1 MEPARSVN
9 GGVFP
14 PQFPGFPQAV
24 PPAAPAGGTRPERAM
39 FEEYTGGYQRSADIS
54 PVRKRVLFICGSIN
68 QTKQLHQVA
77 MQMSDV
83 DASFSPYYCDGVLEL
98 VRRSG
103 LLETTILGGKLGN
116 RCLAYLRTFDL
127 DVDFQGR
134 RGPYD
139 LVVTCSDLIMP
150 ANIRGVPCVLVQEG
164 MTDPENLLYH
174 VVRRLRFLP
183 RWLAS
188 TSTTGLSGLYD
199 RFCVASEGYRRLFIR
214 KGVDPAAIV
223 VTGIPNF
230 DDCARYLVND
240 FPLRH
245 YVLVCTSDMRETFKF
260 ENRAKFIRKAVAI
273 AAGRQLVFKL
283 HPNENAARAERE
295 IRAHAPGALVFRSGN
310 TEEMIAN
317 CDVLITRYS
326 TTVYVGLALGKECY
340 SDFDLADLRSMV
352 PLQHR
357 SAARNIAA
365 VCTGLLDA
373 PPLPAGGRH
382 RRAAPPRRRSV
393 PRAIMG
399 ALFPGIG
406 V

>member
-1 MEPARSVN
+1 MLE
-9 GGVFP
+9 
-14 PQFPGFPQAV
+14 QYPG
-24 PPAAPAGGTRPERAM
+24 E
-39 FEEYTGGYQRSADIS
+39 YQRSADIS
-54 PVRKRVLFICGSIN
+54 PVSKRVLFICGSIN

-83 DASFSPYYCDGVLEL
+83 NASFSPYYCDGALERI
-98 VRRSG
+98 RRAG
-103 LLETTILGGKLGN
+103 LLESTILGEKLRN

-150 ANIRGVPCVLVQEG
+150 RNVRGVPCVLVQEG

-174 VVRRLRFLP
+174 LVRRFRFLP

-199 RFCVASEGYRRLFIR
+199 RFCVASDGYRRLFIR
-214 KGVDPAAIV
+214 KGADPAALV

-230 DDCARYLVND
+230 DDCARHLNND
-240 FPLRH
+240 FPLH
-245 YVLVCTSDMRETFKF
+245 HFVLVCTSDMRETLKY
-260 ENRAKFIRKAVAI
+260 ENRVKFIRKAVAI
-273 AAGRQLVFKL
+273 AAGRPLVFKL

-295 IRAHAPGALVFRSGN
+295 IRAHAPGARVYATGN

-340 SDFDLADLRSMV
+340 SDFDVHELRGMV
-352 PLQHR
+352 PVQNR

-365 VCTGLLDA
+365 VCAELLA
-373 PPLPAGGRH
+373 TPPLPVPGSRRH
-382 RRAAPPRRRSV
+382 RHAFAARRRRAR
-393 PRAIMG
+393 RAIMG

-406 V
+406 I